1 VGNEVTL
8 FFWRSFIGL
17 LSPNVIASLKFDVS
31 NGVWAFLIFHRG
43 IKMILLEE
51 KIKKDGRV
59 LNDNVLKVDS
69 FLNHQIDP
77 QLMNDIGKE
86 FAQRF
91 AAEGITKIVTIESSG
106 IAPAVMAGLYMNVP
120 VIFARKRKSVTLTDD
135 LLTASV
141 HSFTKNETNE
151 LVIARKFINENDKVL
166 IIDDFL
172 ANGQAAL
179 ALVEMV
185 QQAKASVAGIGIVI
199 EKSFQPGAAKLK
211 DQGLRVESLARI
223 ASLSNGEVTFIKE
236 KMEELV

>member
-1 VGNEVTL
+1 M
-8 FFWRSFIGL
+8 R
-17 LSPNVIASLKFDVS
+17 
-31 NGVWAFLIFHRG
+31 
-43 IKMILLEE
+43 LLEE

-59 LNDNVLKVDS
+59 LNENVLKVDT

-77 QLMNDIGKE
+77 SLMNEIGKE

-91 AAEGITKIVTIESSG
+91 AGEGITKIVTIESSG

-120 VIFARKRKSVTLTDD
+120 VIFARKRKSLTLTDD

-151 LVIARKFINENDKVL
+151 LAIAQKFLNENDKVL

-179 ALVEMV
+179 ALVEIV
-185 QQAKASVAGIGIVI
+185 NQANAEVAGIGIVI
-199 EKSFQPGAAKLK
+199 EKSFQPGAQILEEH
-211 DQGLRVESLARI
+211 GLRVESLARI
-223 ASLSNGEVTFIKE
+223 ASLSNGEVTFILE
-236 KMEELV
+236 NMEELV

>member
-1 VGNEVTL
+1 M
-8 FFWRSFIGL
+8 R
-17 LSPNVIASLKFDVS
+17 
-31 NGVWAFLIFHRG
+31 
-43 IKMILLEE
+43 LLEE

-59 LNDNVLKVDS
+59 LNENVLKVDS

-77 QLMNDIGKE
+77 SLMNEIGKE
-86 FAQRF
+86 FAQLF
-91 AAEGITKIVTIESSG
+91 AGEGITKIVTIESSG

-120 VIFARKRKSVTLTDD
+120 IVFARKRKSVTLTDD

-151 LVIARKFINENDKVL
+151 LAIGRKFINENDKVL

-185 QQAKASVAGIGIVI
+185 NQANAEVAGIGIVI

-211 DQGLRVESLARI
+211 ELGLRVESLARI
-223 ASLSNGEVTFIKE
+223 ASLSNGEVTFKLE
-236 KMEELV
+236 NMEELF

>member
-1 VGNEVTL
+1 M
-8 FFWRSFIGL
+8 R
-17 LSPNVIASLKFDVS
+17 
-31 NGVWAFLIFHRG
+31 
-43 IKMILLEE
+43 LLEE

-59 LNDNVLKVDS
+59 LNENVLKVDA

-77 QLMNDIGKE
+77 SLMNEIGKE
-86 FAQRF
+86 FAQLF
-91 AAEGITKIVTIESSG
+91 AGEGITKIVTIESSG

-120 VIFARKRKSVTLTDD
+120 VVFARKRKSVTLTDD

-151 LVIARKFINENDKVL
+151 LAIGRKFINENDKVL

-185 QQAKASVAGIGIVI
+185 NQANAEVAGIGIVI

-211 DQGLRVESLARI
+211 ELGLRVESLARI
-223 ASLSNGEVTFIKE
+223 ASLSNGEVTFKLE
-236 KMEELV
+236 NMEELF